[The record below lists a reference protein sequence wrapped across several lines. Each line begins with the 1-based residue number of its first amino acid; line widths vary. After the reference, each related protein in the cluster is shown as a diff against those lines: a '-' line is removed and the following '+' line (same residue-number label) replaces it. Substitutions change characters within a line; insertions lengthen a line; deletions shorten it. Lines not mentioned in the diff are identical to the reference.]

1 MNKLIPILKATMA
14 EGIQLFN
21 YRARTERSRRL
32 MPFLLATL
40 IGTCMLFSASA
51 MTLEFKEDGVAPTA
65 TLSLYVIIT
74 AIIIIMEGIY
84 KSGDLLFSPRDNDLL
99 LSMPIEKSTIV
110 FARII
115 KFYAFEML
123 YCLIFLLPAI
133 LAYAINVETDFFFW
147 LTSITMLLLVP
158 IVPITISC
166 IIGLISSIIS
176 AKFKRRTFLQ
186 VLISFFF
193 LFVFAIMILAFN
205 TTSEFDGSSVA
216 AFSDKIANFYY
227 PASAFVDLVVN
238 FNIWQYLIFIA
249 VNLVVFA
256 VTVAFIGRFYFQ
268 TVTNLS
274 AVKQAEHASIKY
286 DFTKHSQTFAMV
298 KKELTKYFNTPVLL
312 MNTAIGLVL
321 FAVAVGALCFNYDG
335 LMASLISSLE
345 DFPLTAEELY
355 FYLPS
360 AAFAMVAFA
369 SLMTFITTTMISL
382 EGKAFNMLK
391 SMPISGKKVIMT
403 KVLAAMILII
413 PVTAIGSIV
422 MAIRFNFSIL
432 NTVLVLMAVVVMPL
446 VTELIGILIDLKY
459 ARFDAESDAVVV
471 KQSAGVL
478 VSTFLGLGMVLV
490 TISLAFA
497 IVFIAGQTASL
508 IIMDSTFAIVAAFLY
523 FVIAARGEKKYTK
536 LVA

>member
-1 MNKLIPILKATMA
+1 
-14 EGIQLFN
+14 
-21 YRARTERSRRL
+21 
-32 MPFLLATL
+32 
-40 IGTCMLFSASA
+40 MLFSASA